1 MCANRRCGPSM
12 SETGESL
19 EIHPPA
25 ADPRP
30 RAFSPSRRHYRKRRG
45 SSRPAA
51 LTKSLEIQGGGTP
64 GSARL
69 DVSVFTLRLAG
80 RARPPSHHQ
89 KCSQSWWQLGLY
101 PRHRPRRFSC
111 FTHHISG
118 GPRAEIS
125 NPFSSPP
132 SRRTGPRGTARGMG
146 MGPAKRGRGS
156 WASCE
161 TWSNILRCSRPG
173 HM

>member
-1 MCANRRCGPSM
+1 MPRGGPSIA
-12 SETGESL
+12 ETGESL

-45 SSRPAA
+45 SSRPVA

-80 RARPPSHHQ
+80 RARPPSRRQ
-89 KCSQSWWQLGLY
+89 KCSQSWDQLGLY

-118 GPRAEIS
+118 VPRAKIS
-125 NPFSSPP
+125 NPFSAPP
-132 SRRTGPRGTARGMG
+132 SRRTGPREAGWVVG

-161 TWSNILRCSRPG
+161 TWSNIHRYSRRE